1 MVMNSKSLLSVLFAG
16 AVSAAFADT
25 ISVQNDAAA
34 NTAAI
39 QSAIDAA
46 AIAATP
52 GTVTLGE
59 GVFEIDAQLMVTGGV
74 KLVGQGW
81 DKTTIKQTKTDG
93 VARCMTIGGGAEVT
107 GVTLT
112 GGRIHGEWNGGA
124 GAMVENGTL
133 SYCRVTGNQ
142 TGDLS
147 WQGVSG
153 KQMNGG
159 GVYIK
164 QGTIEHCEISL
175 NTVFANGGGESLGG
189 AIYVKE
195 PTGPVTVDTCLI
207 YGNGAPNG
215 KGGAICA
222 ELGNYHKAV
231 EIRNSTIADNSASG
245 EGGAVYFQENGNS
258 CSLSLVD
265 CVIANNSGSSADTL
279 IKLVTYSDAA
289 QFKASCEA
297 NSSGNVLDNGVSLG
311 AKSTTVSGSGAAW
324 FVDSANGNYTP
335 VAGSPA
341 VGKGYYTGDVPPVP
355 PEPVGDPVYKLTIPA
370 KTGLAVSSVTTNGVP
385 VSGVNN
391 AYSIVSNTAV
401 SITFAA
407 KAGYEITGGANPV
420 VVTVE
425 ANMTLADSLYP
436 TVQKKQSPTGQIEP
450 GETAAETRQTI
461 QDAVDLAA
469 TDSPA
474 GTVTLAEGEFT
485 IDAELMVTGGVKLVG
500 QGWDKTVLKQT
511 TSGQR
516 VVTLN
521 GGAKLEGVTVTG
533 GKITTEWTSG
543 AGVVVK
549 NGTISWCRIT
559 GNTTGIGATVT
570 VKECYGAGVSF
581 YEGQG
586 QIDHSIVDANTAAN
600 HGGGSCYG
608 GGISVYYPAGP
619 VTVDACLVYGNSA
632 PNGDGGGVYAV
643 FEAYHQLVTVR
654 NTTIAN
660 NTASRDGS
668 AIYERQGNDG
678 KHFDLKL
685 VNCVI
690 ADNTPGS
697 GDAIAFASYQGGD
710 AAAAAR
716 VGCEAQSSG
725 NVLDSGLTFGD
736 QSMSVQGS
744 GADWFVDAEGGYYHL
759 ADGAAPIAAGV
770 VYDGLGT
777 DLDGIAF
784 NDVTPSAGCYE
795 FGGPVVEKKGVIFSI
810 W

>member
-1 MVMNSKSLLSVLFAG
+1 MNIRKASAILLTALNMS
-16 AVSAAFADT
+16 AFADPLSAT
-25 ISVQNDAAA
+25 DDAAA

-52 GTVTLGE
+52 GMVTLGE
-59 GVFEIDAQLMVTGGV
+59 GVFEINAELMVTGGV
-74 KLVGQGW
+74 QLVGQGW
-81 DKTTIKQTKTDG
+81 EKTTIRQTKTDG

-107 GVTLT
+107 GLTLT
-112 GGRIHGEWNGGA
+112 GGRTHGDWNGGA
-124 GAMVENGTL
+124 GAMIENGTL

-164 QGTIEHCEISL
+164 QGTIEHCEIFQ
-175 NTVFANGGGESLGG
+175 NTVCSNGGGESLGG
-189 AIYVKE
+189 AIYIRE
-195 PTGPVTVDTCLI
+195 PTGPVTIDTCLI
-207 YGNGAPNG
+207 YGNRAPNG
-215 KGGAICA
+215 KGGAIAA
-222 ELGNYHKAV
+222 ELGNYHEAV
-231 EIRNSTIADNSASG
+231 AIRNSTIADNSASG

-258 CSLSLVD
+258 CSLSFVD

-311 AKSTTVSGSGAAW
+311 AKSTTVSGSGAGW
-324 FVDSANGNYTP
+324 FADPANGDYTP

-341 VGKGYYTGDVPPVP
+341 VGKGYNAGDIPPPPPVD
-355 PEPVGDPVYKLTIPA
+355 PESDPVFTLMIPA
-370 KTGLAVSSVTTNGVP
+370 KTGLAVSSVMTNDVP
-385 VSGVNN
+385 VVGANN
-391 AYSIVSNTAV
+391 AYLIVSNTAV

-407 KAGYEITGGANPV
+407 NSGYEITGGANPV

-516 VVTLN
+516 VVTVGEN
-521 GGAKLEGVTVTG
+521 SKLQGVTVTG
-533 GKITTEWTSG
+533 GKIDETWT
-543 AGVVVK
+543 
-549 NGTISWCRIT
+549 
-559 GNTTGIGATVT
+559 
-570 VKECYGAGVSF
+570 YGAGVFVDGGMVSF
-581 YEGQG
+581 CRVTENSSTGTG
-586 QIDHSIVDANTAAN
+586 AGGVGVGLAKGSVDHCIIDNNKSTGASTV
-600 HGGGSCYG
+600 G
-608 GGISVYYPAGP
+608 GGIGMDKPTAEVF
-619 VTVDACLVYGNSA
+619 VDACLIYGNFA
-632 PNGDGGGVYAV
+632 KNGGGIGAV
-643 FEAYHQLVTVR
+643 FDGVHNLLTVR

-660 NTASRDGS
+660 NVAGENGC
-668 AIYERQGNDG
+668 ALYERQHNDN

-685 VNCVI
+685 VNCVL
-690 ADNTPGS
+690 ADNVS
-697 GDAIAFASYQGGD
+697 GDVDAVVITSYSGD
-710 AAAAAR
+710 AAAAAAR
-716 VGCEAQSSG
+716 TGCEAQSSG
-725 NVLDSGLTFGD
+725 NVLDNGATFGAN
-736 QSMSVQGS
+736 STTVSGS
-744 GADWFVDAEGGYYHL
+744 GADWFVDAENNDYHL
-759 ADGAAPIAAGV
+759 AEGAAPIAAGV
-770 VYDGLGT
+770 VYDGLDT

-784 NDVTPSAGCYE
+784 KDETPSAGCYE